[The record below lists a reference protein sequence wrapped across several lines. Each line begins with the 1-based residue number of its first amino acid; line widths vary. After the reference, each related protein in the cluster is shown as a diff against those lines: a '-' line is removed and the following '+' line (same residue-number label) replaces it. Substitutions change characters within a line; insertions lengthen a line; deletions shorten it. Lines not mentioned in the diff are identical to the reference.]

1 MKKLSLCAFVL
12 ALCVMMMTTIS
23 CDNRSQ
29 MEKDADAAAK
39 KVGDMVK

>member
-1 MKKLSLCAFVL
+1 MKKTTLFVL
-12 ALCVMMMTTIS
+12 LAMLTLTMTSIG

-39 KVGDMVK
+39 KLQGALK